1 MRNPIPMPRDE
12 RGVALVMALVVLL
25 TLSLLSVVL
34 MLSVSSNRKLAGN
47 GVRLDQA
54 LNTAEAGVGEVCSRI
69 KAGDITLPTGDP
81 RAVAQI
87 FLTSAGSVPVPA
99 TAETTAMQTRQ
110 PNGEWLSYS
119 TATKGPDVLTCE
131 FLTDPARTVIYRYDD
146 SKNPP
151 INTVSGFPIYKV
163 TSTGRA
169 GNDRRRIVTELIQK
183 PFSANVNGAIQANV
197 GIDFK
202 GNTDVCG
209 FNHPL
214 STPIGTK
221 GFGACSPYHT
231 LGNDLPG
238 AWSTSNTTQHGSSQ
252 INGSP
257 LGRSDGNVGFFNGPW
272 DALGMSQAEFLS
284 WIGAPSSVEPQP
296 PVGIVYL
303 DNDGV
308 SQNQSGSYHY
318 NGGDG
323 EGLLYVDGDLQVNGN
338 FTYKGLIY
346 VEGNLSINGTCWVLG
361 GIVVRGKTRID
372 IANGNCTVLY
382 SSEAIEQN
390 ISKYGGQFVTL
401 AWREVSL

>member
-1 MRNPIPMPRDE
+1 MGTPILPTRNE

-69 KAGDITLPTGDP
+69 KVGDIALPTGNP

-87 FLTSAGSVPVPA
+87 FLTNAGSVPVPA
-99 TAETTAMQTRQ
+99 SLDTTAMQTRQ
-110 PNGEWLSYS
+110 PAGEWLTYS

-131 FLTDPARTVIYRYDD
+131 FLTDPARTMIYRYDG
-146 SKNPP
+146 SRNPP
-151 INTVSGFPIYKV
+151 VNTVSGFPIYKV

-169 GNDRRRIVTELIQK
+169 GNDRRRIVTQLIQR
-183 PFSANVNGAIQANV
+183 PFNANVNGALQANV

-209 FNHPL
+209 YNHPL
-214 STPIGTK
+214 STPNGTK
-221 GFGACSPYHT
+221 GFGQCSPYHT
-231 LGNDLPG
+231 IGNDLPG
-238 AWSTSNTTQHGSSQ
+238 AWSTTNTTQTGSAQ

-257 LGRSDGNVGFFNGPW
+257 IGRSDNNVGFFSGPW
-272 DALGMSQAEFLS
+272 DALGMTQAEFMS
-284 WIGAPSSVEPQP
+284 WIGPPSSAAPQP

-338 FTYKGLIY
+338 FNYKGLIY

-390 ISKYGGQFVTL
+390 ISKHGGQFVTL